1 MRYRYNLG
9 LAFEG
14 VAESYPERPALILA
28 EGRSVSFADLDRLT
42 NQLAHWISSLGLGRR
57 DVLALFNAK
66 TVEGHALMLAALKI
80 GAAYVNLDDQNPPQ
94 RLAMILATCQPR
106 LAVSDH
112 PLPEAIG
119 HCCQSAGVPL
129 LLLPAPAVVDRLSA
143 ARLAA
148 TGLVTGSDPAYL
160 MFTSGSTG
168 APKGV
173 AIAHASVLN
182 FVHWARTE
190 FGIGAGDRLSGA
202 NPLHFDNSV
211 FDFYASLFAGAA
223 LAPLG
228 REIVGSPADLVRHV
242 GERGCTLWFSVP
254 SLLIY
259 LMTMRQ
265 LGADTWPA
273 MRCLVFGGEGYPK
286 AELKRLFD
294 LFHPRARLVN
304 VYGPTECTCICSA
317 HTLSAT
323 DFEQLHGLP
332 PLGRLAPN
340 FSSLILDHEERPV
353 SYGEVGE
360 LCLLGPQLAL
370 GYYRDADNTRR
381 HFGCNPH
388 CTGFAERF
396 YRTGDLVRQDENGL
410 LWFVGRSD
418 NQIKHLGYRIELE
431 EIEAALES
439 LPQIRQAVSVYHRL
453 RQQHGRIVAFVSCR
467 SPVDE
472 ATMRQALR
480 DRLPAYMIPA
490 QIEVLAELPKNANGK
505 LDRKQLQQRLTGD

>member
-1 MRYRYNLG
+1 MSYRYNLG

-14 VAESYPERPALILA
+14 VVASCPDRPALILA
-28 EGRSVSFADLDRLT
+28 GGHAVSFAALDRLA
-42 NQLAHWISSLGLGRR
+42 NQLAHWLSSLGLGRR

-66 TVEGHALMLAALKI
+66 SVEGHALMLAALKI

-112 PLPEAIG
+112 ALPPAILD
-119 HCCQSAGVPL
+119 CCDAGSVPL
-129 LLLPAPAVVDRLSA
+129 LLLPDPAVLECLPA
-143 ARLAA
+143 ERLAA
-148 TGLVTGSDPAYL
+148 TDLVTGTDPAYL

-168 APKGV
+168 TPKGV
-173 AIAHASVLN
+173 AIGHASVLN
-182 FVHWARTE
+182 FIRWARVE

-211 FDFYASLFAGAA
+211 FDFYASLFSGAA
-223 LAPLG
+223 LVPLG
-228 REIVGSPADLVRHV
+228 REIVSVPAELVRQV

-265 LGADTWPA
+265 LSADSWPT

-286 AELKRLFD
+286 AELQKLFD

-317 HTLSAT
+317 YTLSEA
-323 DFEQLHGLP
+323 DFAQLHGLP

-340 FSSLILDHEERPV
+340 FSSLVLDEEQRLVPD
-353 SYGEVGE
+353 GEVGE

-370 GYYRDADNTRR
+370 GYYRNAEHSRQR
-381 HFGCNPH
+381 FAGNPH
-388 CTGFAERF
+388 GTGFEERF
-396 YRTGDLVRQDENGL
+396 YRTGDLVRQDEHGVF
-410 LWFVGRSD
+410 WFVGRSD

-439 LPQIRQAVSVYHRL
+439 LPQIRQAVCVYHRL
-453 RQQHGRIVAFVSCR
+453 RQQHGRIAAFVSSR

-472 ATMRQALR
+472 ATLRQALR
-480 DRLPAYMIPA
+480 DHLPAYMIPT
-490 QIEVLAELPKNANGK
+490 QIEILAELPKNANGK
-505 LDRKQLQQRLTGD
+505 LDRRQLQQRLAGL

>member
-1 MRYRYNLG
+1 MGYLYNLG
-9 LAFEG
+9 LAFEDV
-14 VAESYPERPALILA
+14 VASDPERPALILA
-28 EGRSVSFADLDRLT
+28 TGHSTSFAALDRLT
-42 NQLAHWISSLGLGRR
+42 NQLAHWLGSLGLGHR

-66 TVEGHALMLAALKI
+66 SVEGHALMLAALKI

-112 PLPEAIG
+112 PLPGAIL
-119 HCCQSAGVPL
+119 HCCRSAGVPL
-129 LLLPAPAVVDRLSA
+129 LLLPEPAVVDRLSA

-148 TGLVTGSDPAYL
+148 TDLVTGSDPAYL

-182 FVHWARTE
+182 FIRWARTE
-190 FGIGAGDRLSGA
+190 FGIAGGDRLSGA

-211 FDFYASLFAGAA
+211 FDFYASLFSGAA
-223 LAPLG
+223 LVPIG
-228 REIVGSPADLVRHV
+228 REIVSVPAELVRQV

-265 LGADTWPA
+265 LSADSWPT

-294 LFHPRARLVN
+294 LFHPRTRLVN

-317 HTLSAT
+317 HTLSTT
-323 DFEQLHGLP
+323 DFEQLNGLP

-340 FSSLILDHEERPV
+340 FSSLILDDEERPV
-353 SYGEVGE
+353 SDGEVGE

-370 GYYRDADNTRR
+370 GYYRDADTTRQR
-381 HFGCNPH
+381 FGCNPH

-396 YRTGDLVRQDENGL
+396 YRTGDLVRREENGL

-472 ATMRQALR
+472 AALRQALR

-505 LDRKQLQQRLTGD
+505 LDRKQLQQRLSGS

>member
-1 MRYRYNLG
+1 MSYRYNLG

-14 VAESYPERPALILA
+14 VVASCPDRPALILA
-28 EGRSVSFADLDRLT
+28 GGHAVSFAALDRLA
-42 NQLAHWISSLGLGRR
+42 NQLAHWLGSLGLGRR

-66 TVEGHALMLAALKI
+66 SVEGHALMLAALKI

-94 RLAMILATCQPR
+94 RLAMILATSQPR

-112 PLPEAIG
+112 ALPPAIL
-119 HCCQSAGVPL
+119 HCCDAGGVPL
-129 LLLPAPAVVDRLSA
+129 LRLPDPAVVDCLPSE
-143 ARLAA
+143 RLAA
-148 TGLVTGSDPAYL
+148 TDLVTGADPAYL

-168 APKGV
+168 TPKGV
-173 AIAHASVLN
+173 AIGHASVLN
-182 FVHWARTE
+182 FIRWTRAE

-211 FDFYASLFAGAA
+211 FDFYASLFSGAA
-223 LAPLG
+223 LVPLG
-228 REIVGSPADLVRHV
+228 REIVSVPAELVRQV

-265 LGADTWPA
+265 LGAGSWPA

-286 AELKRLFD
+286 AELQRLFD

-323 DFEQLHGLP
+323 DFAQLQGLP
-332 PLGRLAPN
+332 PLGRLATN
-340 FSSLILDHEERPV
+340 FASLVLDDEQQEVPD
-353 SYGEVGE
+353 GAVGE

-370 GYYRDADNTRR
+370 GYYRDAENTRQR
-381 HFGCNPH
+381 FVCNPH
-388 CTGFAERF
+388 CSGFSERV
-396 YRTGDLVRQDENGL
+396 YRTGDLVRRDEHGL
-410 LWFVGRSD
+410 FWFVGRSD

-439 LPQIRQAVSVYHRL
+439 LPQIRQAVCVYHRL
-453 RQQHGRIVAFVSCR
+453 RQQHGRIAAFVSSR

-472 ATMRQALR
+472 ATLRQALR

-490 QIEVLAELPKNANGK
+490 QIEILAELPKNANGK
-505 LDRKQLQQRLTGD
+505 LDRRQMQQRVDAS

>member
-1 MRYRYNLG
+1 MSYRYNLG

-14 VAESYPERPALILA
+14 VVASCPDRPALILA
-28 EGRSVSFADLDRLT
+28 GGHAVSFAALDRLA
-42 NQLAHWISSLGLGRR
+42 NQLAHWLSSLGLGRR

-66 TVEGHALMLAALKI
+66 SVEGHALMLAALKI

-112 PLPEAIG
+112 ALPPAIL
-119 HCCQSAGVPL
+119 HCCDAGSVPL
-129 LLLPAPAVVDRLSA
+129 LLLPDPAVLECLPA
-143 ARLAA
+143 ERLAA
-148 TGLVTGSDPAYL
+148 TDLVTGTDPAYL

-168 APKGV
+168 TPKGV
-173 AIAHASVLN
+173 AIGHASVLN
-182 FVHWARTE
+182 FIRWTRAE

-211 FDFYASLFAGAA
+211 FDFYASLFSGAA

-228 REIVGSPADLVRHV
+228 REIVSSPSDLVRQV

-265 LGADTWPA
+265 LSADSWPT

-286 AELKRLFD
+286 AELQKLFD

-317 HTLSAT
+317 YTLSEA
-323 DFEQLHGLP
+323 DFAQLHGLP

-340 FSSLILDHEERPV
+340 FSSLVLDEEQRLVPD
-353 SYGEVGE
+353 GEVGE

-370 GYYRDADNTRR
+370 GYYRNAEHSRQR
-381 HFGCNPH
+381 FAGNPH
-388 CTGFAERF
+388 GTGFEERF
-396 YRTGDLVRQDENGL
+396 YRTGDLVRQDEHGVF
-410 LWFVGRSD
+410 WFVGRSD

-439 LPQIRQAVSVYHRL
+439 LPQIRQAVCVYHRL
-453 RQQHGRIVAFVSCR
+453 RQQHGRIAAFVSSR

-472 ATMRQALR
+472 ATLRQALR
-480 DRLPAYMIPA
+480 DHLPAYMIPT
-490 QIEVLAELPKNANGK
+490 QIEILAELPKNANGK
-505 LDRKQLQQRLTGD
+505 LDRRQLQQRLAGL